1 MHNIQPL
8 LNKTYLKASKAA
20 GVYIYDEQGTA
31 YLDGSSGAVTCS
43 LGHSHQKVLNVIKDQ
58 LDKLQFV
65 YRSQFASEEA
75 EQLATK
81 LFEHS
86 PGKSLTHSFFV
97 NSGTEA
103 V

>member
-20 GVYIYDEQGTA
+20 GVYIYDEHGKA

-43 LGHSHQKVLNVIKDQ
+43 LGHSHKKVLNVIKNQ
-58 LDKLQFV
+58 LDRLQFV

-75 EQLATK
+75 EQLAT
-81 LFEHS
+81 
-86 PGKSLTHSFFV
+86 
-97 NSGTEA
+97 
-103 V
+103 